1 MDAARQDVAVLVA
14 PPRVAPHKLVT
25 ALQMQRGGIL
35 GVLHLLVVCV
45 VVELGLWL
53 RLPVL
58 VAEIDEALLGGGER

>member
-1 MDAARQDVAVLVA
+1 
-14 PPRVAPHKLVT
+14 HKLVT

-35 GVLHLLVVCV
+35 GVLHLLLVWV
-45 VVELGLWL
+45 VVPSMVKLWLWL

>member
-1 MDAARQDVAVLVA
+1 MLVA

-35 GVLHLLVVCV
+35 GVLHLLLVWV
-45 VVELGLWL
+45 VVPSMVKLWLWL

>member
-1 MDAARQDVAVLVA
+1 
-14 PPRVAPHKLVT
+14 
-25 ALQMQRGGIL
+25 MQRGGIL
-35 GVLHLLVVCV
+35 GVLHLLVVWV